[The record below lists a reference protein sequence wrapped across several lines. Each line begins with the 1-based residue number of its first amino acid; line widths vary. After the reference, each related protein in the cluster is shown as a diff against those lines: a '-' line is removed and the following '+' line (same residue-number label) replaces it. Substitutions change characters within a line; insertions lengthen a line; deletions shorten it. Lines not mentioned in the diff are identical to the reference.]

1 MNNITCQT
9 QTAENVFCF
18 VIIHREVHA
27 AAYLRDRRQVLLL
40 ILSEVKQTK

>member
-1 MNNITCQT
+1 MNNIL
-9 QTAENVFCF
+9 VVKLKVLKMFCF